1 MLGKRFVKFLTA
13 MSLVKIHVTTKNLD
27 FCVGYLCLF
36 SLLSSLFDLVSLD
49 KPQKLSHGLSFKHS
63 THTYVVAMSLPAF
76 PTFQI
81 DVGTVQRISELPL
94 DQQHGKCNKL
104 LLPPFHPRL
113 HRLSLCLFSL
123 SLSLNNLSRNLPL
136 PLSPPLPS
144 SSSPAPEAPKAKRA
158 KRIPMKL
165 QAAASSA
172 PASDKPLMRAA
183 EAVLSADTSMVH
195 ADHDANNGDADI
207 DANGDVDVTD
217 EDEASAA
224 VPDSSHHFKPSS
236 DVVLLKQVG

>member
-1 MLGKRFVKFLTA
+1 
-13 MSLVKIHVTTKNLD
+13 MSSPSSTPPIHV
-27 FCVGYLCLF
+27 VA
-36 SLLSSLFDLVSLD
+36 VSL
-49 KPQKLSHGLSFKHS
+49 PG
-63 THTYVVAMSLPAF
+63 F
-76 PTFQI
+76 PNFQI

-94 DQQHGKCNKL
+94 DQQLPALQQIARQVQQATLASVPPSATQTQPLSVQSQSQSQQSESKSAAAAVAAPVAAPP
-104 LLPPFHPRL
+104 LLPPAATGR
-113 HRLSLCLFSL
+113 R
-123 SLSLNNLSRNLPL
+123 
-136 PLSPPLPS
+136 PP
-144 SSSPAPEAPKAKRA
+144 PEAPKAKRA

-183 EAVLSADTSMVH
+183 EAVLS